1 MLELGTGAGVS
12 ESTPPPPPGVIGGV
26 PGVPDDELV
35 APRGDEE
42 VVRQHDEVARREPR
56 PGELQLRERP
66 HLIINGGDCNTIM
79 IMRQL
84 VGQES
89 RAMSND

>member
-1 MLELGTGAGVS
+1 MHNPVVMFSDFLGIEPVWVV
-12 ESTPPPPPGVIGGV
+12 VIRV

-35 APRGDEE
+35 VPRGDEE

-56 PGELQLRERP
+56 PGELQLRKRP